1 MEKIIIKNESELPMT
16 KVLNLVDEVMKM
28 GRVSNNNKQ
37 YCYLTVFEIEG
48 LKYQIVTDLRKKS
61 DVFTIYK
68 QSW

>member
-28 GRVSNNNKQ
+28 GRISNNNKQ